1 MQAVISN
8 DAEKEWMLPLLELR
22 NALDVDDD
30 RELRDFRR
38 MSGRL
43 HPFKGRLVHGAYLQ
57 QAREEWLRR
66 LLEAQTWIRANGPQY
81 VRDLTLITLE
91 ELRAIR
97 PEWVYVKH
105 EIEDS
110 LPGIYQS
117 ATGEPYP
124 DPPVDSA
131 LAVNG
136 AEIVDTLREVC
147 GDDEQQ
153 FLMIREPLGVE
164 RAFRTMTRRAGL
176 FDALEKVVSK
186 YAFEDEEDALDF
198 ALRREQHTAELRDL
212 PRSGARAAGEPQPSP
227 PPEERS
233 PTEAET
239 LAADLRAAGLVP
251 ADTSSDG
258 P

>member
-1 MQAVISN
+1 MQAMISN
-8 DAEKEWMLPLLELR
+8 DVEKEWMLPLLELR

-30 RELRDFRR
+30 RDLRDFRR

-43 HPFKGRLVHGAYLQ
+43 HLFKGRLVHGAYLQ

-81 VRDLTLITLE
+81 VRELILITME

-97 PEWVYVKH
+97 HEWVYVKH

-110 LPGIYQS
+110 LPGIYEA

-124 DPPVDSA
+124 DPPQEAAFVD
-131 LAVNG
+131 G
-136 AEIVDTLREVC
+136 AEMISVLREVC

-153 FLMIREPLGVE
+153 FLMARELLGVE
-164 RAFRTMTRRAGL
+164 RRFRTMTRRAGL
-176 FDALEKVVSK
+176 FGELEKVVRK
-186 YAFEDEEDALDF
+186 YAFEDEEDALSF
-198 ALRREQHTAELRDL
+198 ALAREERIAEARGL
-212 PRSGARAAGEPQPSP
+212 PQPDTSPPEQPELASGADADARP
-227 PPEERS
+227 
-233 PTEAET
+233 EAEK
-239 LAADLRAAGLVP
+239 LAADLRAVGLVP
-251 ADTSSDG
+251 VDRRGDE